1 MLVYLASVQLQEV
14 SSVAHTDELELV
26 LVDVY
31 QVTLL
36 AQAIQQLVDGL
47 GQIDSIVVHILVEG
61 GVTLS
66 RVVEQYYAFID

>member
-47 GQIDSIVVHILVEG
+47 GQIDSIVVHTLVEG